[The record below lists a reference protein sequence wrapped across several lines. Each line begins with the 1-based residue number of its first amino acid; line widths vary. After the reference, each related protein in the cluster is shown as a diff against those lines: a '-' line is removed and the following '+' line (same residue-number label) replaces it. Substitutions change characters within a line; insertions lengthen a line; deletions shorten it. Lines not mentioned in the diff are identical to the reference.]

1 MSTKRSAGLAIGLM
15 VGLAASRACSESE
28 LVARTAASPVVTPRS
43 IMLIAIACCLTA
55 IAAWLIALRK
65 GDAMKLARHLAICI
79 AWITITVAPVSAQP
93 QDLSRYRQF
102 RLGMTLAAVTHEVG
116 PTPEV
121 RVIHQRPA
129 LIQELAWH
137 PPHPL
142 AKLPDEEAVREVL
155 FTFYEGEL
163 WRMVIDYDRWRTE
176 GLTTDDIL
184 EALAPQYGP
193 ATRPRMAIM
202 DSISKGAHF
211 SDEIVAN
218 WRDAR
223 YALTLFRPTYLSS
236 FGLVM
241 TDRRLDGLARRAIQE
256 ALRLDLHEAPQRDRD
271 RERAQNE
278 EARVKEV
285 KARQTNKG
293 TFRP

>member
-1 MSTKRSAGLAIGLM
+1 MSRQRSVGLAIGLM
-15 VGLAASRACSESE
+15 LGMALSWAESD
-28 LVARTAASPVVTPRS
+28 LVAKTVASPVVMPRS
-43 IMLIAIACCLTA
+43 VLLLTVACCLTA
-55 IAAWLIALRK
+55 LGAWLIVRK
-65 GDAMKLARHLAICI
+65 GDGMRLARHVAICI
-79 AWITITVAPVSAQP
+79 AWVAIAVPPVSAQP
-93 QDLSRYRQF
+93 PDLSRYRQF

-137 PPHPL
+137 PSHPL

-163 WRMVIDYDRWRTE
+163 CRMVIDYDRWRTE

-184 EALAPQYGP
+184 EALAPQFGP

-241 TDRRLDGLARRAIQE
+241 TDRRLDGLARRAIHE

-278 EARVKEV
+278 EARV
-285 KARQTNKG
+285 
-293 TFRP
+293 

>member
-1 MSTKRSAGLAIGLM
+1 MSMKRSAGLAIGLM
-15 VGLAASRACSESE
+15 LGAAASRACPESN
-28 LVARTAASPVVTPRS
+28 LVAGTTAVPVVVPQFV
-43 IMLIAIACCLTA
+43 MLWAVACALA
-55 IAAWLIALRK
+55 GSAAWLIGLWKR
-65 GDAMKLARHLAICI
+65 DAKKLARHVAICI
-79 AWITITVAPVSAQP
+79 AWVAIAVAPVSAQTP
-93 QDLSRYRQF
+93 DLSRYRQF
-102 RLGMTLAAVTHEVG
+102 RLGMTLAAVTHVVG

-137 PPHPL
+137 PPRPV
-142 AKLPDEEAVREVL
+142 AKLSDDEVVREVL

-163 WRMVIDYDRWRTE
+163 CRMLIDYDRWRTE
-176 GLTTDDIL
+176 GLTTDDLL

-193 ATRPRMAIM
+193 ATRPRLAILA
-202 DSISKGAHF
+202 SISKGSHF
-211 SDEIVAN
+211 SDEILAN
-218 WRDAR
+218 WEDAR
-223 YALTLFRPTYLSS
+223 FAHTLFRPASLYT

-241 TDRRLDGLARRAIQE
+241 TERRLDGLARRAIKD
-256 ALRLDLHEAPQRDRD
+256 ALRLDLYEAPQRERD

>member
-1 MSTKRSAGLAIGLM
+1 MSIKRSAALVIGLM
-15 VGLAASRACSESE
+15 LGVAASRACPESN
-28 LVARTAASPVVTPRS
+28 LVVGTTALPVTVPPFVMLWAVAS
-43 IMLIAIACCLTA
+43 CLTA
-55 IAAWLIALRK
+55 LAAWLILRK
-65 GDAMKLARHLAICI
+65 GEGMRLARHVAICI
-79 AWITITVAPVSAQP
+79 AWVAIAVTPVSAQS

-102 RLGMTLAAVTHEVG
+102 RLGMTLEAVTHEVG

-121 RVIHQRPA
+121 RVIHRRPA

-137 PPHPL
+137 PPRPL
-142 AKLPDEEAVREVL
+142 AKLPDDEAVREVL

-163 WRMVIDYDRWRTE
+163 CRMLIDYDRWRTE

-184 EALAPQYGP
+184 VALAPQYGP

-202 DSISKGAHF
+202 ASISKGSHLG
-211 SDEIVAN
+211 DEILAN
-218 WRDAR
+218 WEDAR
-223 YALTLFRPTYLSS
+223 FAHTLFRPTYLSS

-241 TDRRLDGLARRAIQE
+241 TERRLDGLARRAIKD
-256 ALRLDLHEAPQRDRD
+256 ALRLDLHEAPERERDRA
-271 RERAQNE
+271 RAQNE

-285 KARQTNKG
+285 KARQTNKR